1 MFGFT
6 EERLIRTLLTAP
18 PLLLSLTLH
27 ELAHARTALAFGD
40 PTAKHA
46 GRVTLNPLKHL
57 DPIGTLMLLFSG
69 IMGWAKPV
77 PVNPLNL
84 HPIRLGQIAVSIAGP
99 LANLSL
105 AIICGLG
112 LRAWIAWAPHDHAT
126 YGTVDMLLYYTARA
140 NLALCFFNLIPL
152 FPLDGHHVV
161 RELLP
166 VRQQDGFM
174 RWQLRF
180 GGLILMAMI
189 FVPHMLG
196 PRAPD
201 PIGIYFKHLIRPL
214 LNVLLYWTPGA
225 PVV

>member
-1 MFGFT
+1 MLDP
-6 EERLIRTLLTAP
+6 EWVRITLLTAA
-18 PLLLSLTLH
+18 PLLFSLTVH
-27 ELAHARTALAFGD
+27 EYAHARVALAFGD
-40 PTAKHA
+40 PTAKHN

-84 HPIRLGQIAVSIAGP
+84 HPIRLGQVMVSLAGP
-99 LANLSL
+99 LTNLSL
-105 AIICGLG
+105 GIICGLG
-112 LRAWIAWAPHDHAT
+112 LRAWTAWAPADHAA
-126 YGTVDMLLYYTARA
+126 YATVRTLLYYTAIA
-140 NLALCFFNLIPL
+140 NLGLCFFNLIPL
-152 FPLDGHHVV
+152 FPLDGHHVA

-189 FVPHMLG
+189 FVPHILG

-201 PIGIYFKHLIRPL
+201 LIGIYFNHVIRPL
-214 LNVLLYWTPGA
+214 LGVLLYWTPSPPGG
-225 PVV
+225 